1 MPETVGSL
9 MGTFCSLNEFK
20 GNIGGAFEDI
30 LEERRKSSDFRY
42 AIRNFTPVIYKDLTL
57 CKPSVIKTTVM
68 DSDRMQYVMK
78 QISLETG
85 ETFDVIQ
92 EQACEIL
99 DEMGHNLKLGAIRV
113 FALSL
118 SKIFKRLYGKVLCNM
133 EGIQKLAKAVREYP
147 VILLPSHRSYIDFLL
162 ISYIMYTYDLAI
174 PVIAAGEDL
183 SHMTL
188 IGHLLRSSGAFFIR
202 RTFQGNKLY
211 WAVFSEYVKTMIR
224 TGYAPL
230 EFFIEGQRSRTGKT
244 IHPRLGLL
252 NAVMEPFL
260 KGEVFDTY
268 VVPISISYER
278 LLEEAFYAQ
287 ELLGAQKPKESTSGL
302 MKARKLLS
310 ENYGNIHIYFGQPL
324 SLRSLSSG
332 KINRSEYNLTPRHL
346 SHRPSEDIQKFIT
359 DVAYKVELHQIAN
372 MVLSPAT
379 LIAAILLQN
388 LPALNFTILVEK
400 TLWLKDLTEA
410 FGGMIEWPGNIPVDE
425 VVRSSLHLH
434 SNFMILV
441 DGQVVL
447 FEHNNHDMTEDLVN
461 KRAVT
466 FLMGASYRNQLVNM
480 YIRPALVVLACKLVQ
495 TFNKD
500 DVYKSFTFLRRVLSR
515 EFIFFPGYEE
525 QDFEEGCCLLSKY
538 KAVHVTSDEM
548 ISPDTSVTVFL
559 FKMFYPLLEGYQL
572 ACTYL
577 SQDTSE
583 SFTEKQYITDVRSF
597 VFQKIA
603 TGASSCYE
611 SLSSDMLKNSLA
623 SFVKLGVVEASKSSS
638 GTNYIAHRKTAKD
651 MVPILEVHQGKFPA
665 ARL

>member
-20 GNIGGAFEDI
+20 GNIGGVFEDI

-85 ETFDVIQ
+85 EPFDVIQ

-113 FALSL
+113 FAVSL

-162 ISYIMYTYDLAI
+162 ISFIMYTYDLAI

-244 IHPRLGLL
+244 IYPRLGLL

-359 DVAYKVELHQIAN
+359 DVAYKVQLHQIAN

-388 LPALNFTILVEK
+388 LPALNFSILVEK

-441 DGQVVL
+441 NGQVVL
-447 FEHNNHDMTEDLVN
+447 FEHNNLDITEDLVN

-466 FLMGASYRNQLVNM
+466 FLMGASYRNQLVNV
-480 YIRPALVVLACKLVQ
+480 YIRPALVVLACKLAQ
-495 TFNKD
+495 TFKKD

-583 SFTEKQYITDVRSF
+583 SFTEKQYINDVRSF